1 MDISADQ
8 LQRALYY
15 LAAFI
20 VSVSV
25 HEFGHAWVATR
36 LGDSTPRAQGRLTL
50 APWKHAD
57 LIGTVAMPLAGALFP
72 GTVPFIAWG
81 KPVETNPMS
90 YTRRLSPRTGQ
101 MLVALAGPLMNLVLA
116 LVVSAIYVG
125 LAKAGLLSVAVAFG
139 IITYLVQLNIL
150 LLFFNLIPLPPLD
163 GGAVLA
169 GLLPDSLQV
178 IPQTLRRYGLIIF
191 FALLLTG
198 AFKFLLLPAKQ
209 LSLIW
214 GGALFRMVL
223 PA

>member
-1 MDISADQ
+1 MDITADQ

-20 VSVSV
+20 VSVTV

-36 LGDSTPRAQGRLTL
+36 LGDATPRAQGRLTL
-50 APWKHAD
+50 SPLAHID
-57 LIGTVAMPLAGALFP
+57 LIGTVAMPLASALFP
-72 GTVPFIAWG
+72 GTVPFLAWG
-81 KPVETNPMS
+81 KPVETNPMR
-90 YTRRLSPRTGQ
+90 YTRRMSPRVGQ
-101 MLVALAGPLMNLVLA
+101 MLVALAGPMMNLVLA
-116 LVVSAIYVG
+116 LVVSAIYIP
-125 LAKAGLLSVAVAFG
+125 LAKAGVLPLMVAAG
-139 IITYLVQLNIL
+139 IIQYLVQLNIL

-178 IPQTLRRYGLIIF
+178 IPQTLRRYGLFIF
-191 FALLLTG
+191 FGLLLTG
-198 AFKFLLLPAKQ
+198 AFRVLLLPAKQ

-214 GGALFRMVL
+214 GSALLRMVL